1 MLDCLVMI
9 GVLVGITD
17 GLFEIDGELVGITI
31 STLDTEGR
39 KLGMLLRRIGGL

>member
-17 GLFEIDGELVGITI
+17 GLFEIDGNLVGITI
-31 STLDTEGR
+31 STLDTEGC